1 MLCRVRTSLGAHALP
16 LRARWQARQMSSSP
30 AQIASKALRWTLL
43 GTGAAVWLWQLYE
56 WYDPVGADE
65 LFSELDGDDHFDAY
79 AVRFYGED
87 ALHSEVDAKDG
98 ALRSLLKK
106 LEQQPELEEGLGK
119 EHLALLPGAYGMP
132 QPSRAKPSGE
142 GVWAPSFFL
151 NGATGSCV
159 VDVVMEKNKLHE
171 WTPTSVRVEALE
183 RSGRVLLDASAE
195 LPHGL
200 TYVHRLGGLGGGRPP
215 PTTE

>member
-1 MLCRVRTSLGAHALP
+1 
-16 LRARWQARQMSSSP
+16 MSSSP

-43 GTGAAVWLWQLYE
+43 GTGGAVWLWQLYE
-56 WYDPVGADE
+56 WYDPEGADE
-65 LFSELDGDDHFDAY
+65 LYAELDAGDLFDA
-79 AVRFYGED
+79 
-87 ALHSEVDAKDG
+87 EVDAKDS

-106 LEQQPELEEGLGK
+106 LEQQPELEASLGK
-119 EHLALLPGAYGMP
+119 EHLALVPGAYGVPP
-132 QPSRAKPSGE
+132 QSRPKPSGE

-159 VDVVMEKNKLHE
+159 VDVVMEKNRLNE

-200 TYVHRLGGLGGGRPP
+200 TYVNRLGGLGGER
-215 PTTE
+215 

>member
-1 MLCRVRTSLGAHALP
+1 
-16 LRARWQARQMSSSP
+16 MSSSP
-30 AQIASKALRWTLL
+30 AQIAFKALRWTLL
-43 GTGAAVWLWQLYE
+43 GTGGAVWLWQFYE
-56 WYDPVGADE
+56 WYDPMGADE
-65 LFSELDGDDHFDAY
+65 LFSDLEGGEHFDAY

-87 ALHSEVDAKDG
+87 APHSEVDAKDS
-98 ALRSLLKK
+98 ALGSLLKK
-106 LEQQPELEEGLGK
+106 LEQQPELEASLGK

-132 QPSRAKPSGE
+132 NSAVSKPTGE

-159 VDVVMEKNKLHE
+159 VDVVMEKNRLSE

-200 TYVHRLGGLGGGRPP
+200 TYVHRLGGLGGDP
-215 PTTE
+215 PTPVH